1 MLMYG
6 VIFSGFFNAICKC
19 INKGYKTKTIY
30 TTYNTQGRNIGK
42 FESIIDICISR
53 NYLEMRK
60 YPTTM

>member
-6 VIFSGFFNAICKC
+6 VISSDSFSAIYKC

-30 TTYNTQGRNIGK
+30 TTHNTQGRSIGK
-42 FESIIDICISR
+42 FESIIDICISK
-53 NYLEMRK
+53 NYLGMRK